1 MYKYKQTTDV
11 EIGDLVIWTDISK
24 YHDTLTKDKVYQ
36 VTNHPD
42 QNTLNVINDKGN
54 KNSYGK
60 GFGFKVL
67 QTKPASEAVVGDY
80 MYRITSGS
88 DAFPQHTI
96 IKITKII
103 PKYLYYKAEH
113 SVRHDEVIVIAQ
125 AEQTS
130 EYPVFKEDKVLGF
143 IFKYTGPNEG
153 IYLTNKGIP
162 NRTPGDY
169 SSAMMSR
176 HRDCWKPC
184 DFTIQ
189 PDIDDIDWW
198 QSRFEAGLPV
208 YVTDTFG
215 TRLCGGIDPKVWKQT
230 DYTTTFSM
238 TNNSPTQ
245 KVPMSKEDIE
255 LFKQQVP
262 LSTLHLG
269 LCNEISLGAAADC
282 SLPYTTIKEQ
292 PMKLQQ
298 LLDTIFGVSDYEAK
312 PKFIVTVFNN
322 DKEVG
327 TTTAESIEEIQQ
339 TIQSDTRLWGCKLV
353 AYKVHSELQ
362 TQVPVAITKF
372 KKESNASAE

>member
-11 EIGDLVIWTDISK
+11 EVGDLVVWTDISK
-24 YHDTLTKDKVYQ
+24 YHGTLTKDKVYQ

-103 PKYLYYKAEH
+103 PNYLYYKAEH
-113 SVRHDEVIVIAQ
+113 SVKHDAVIVIAQ

-162 NRTPGDY
+162 NRKPGDY

-189 PDIDDIDWW
+189 PDIEDIDWW
-198 QSRFEAGLPV
+198 QARFEAGLPV
-208 YVTDTFG
+208 YIKDGSGDVYKCNLTT
-215 TRLCGGIDPKVWKQT
+215 PKSWGK
-230 DYTTTFSM
+230 DCTFSM
-238 TNNSPTQ
+238 TDLSLAQQAPTIPESAISFALYPSGAPSKPTQ
-245 KVPMSKEDIE
+245 
-255 LFKQQVP
+255 
-262 LSTLHLG
+262 
-269 LCNEISLGAAADC
+269 
-282 SLPYTTIKEQ
+282 TTIKEQ
-292 PMKLQQ
+292 PMNKTTLKL
-298 LLDTIFGVSDYEAK
+298 LLELLGASEEAK
-312 PKFIVTVFNN
+312 DATNSKFVGIITNEDEYVGYMYFDSKEDATECMAQPKMELHKLHLFEKSCVLAQKPRKVI
-322 DKEVG
+322 EV
-327 TTTAESIEEIQQ
+327 
-339 TIQSDTRLWGCKLV
+339 
-353 AYKVHSELQ
+353 
-362 TQVPVAITKF
+362 
-372 KKESNASAE
+372 

>member
-11 EIGDLVIWTDISK
+11 EVGDLVVWTDISK
-24 YHDTLTKDKVYQ
+24 YHGTLTKDKVYQ

-67 QTKPASEAVVGDY
+67 QTKPVSEAVVGDY

-96 IKITKII
+96 IKITKIM
-103 PKYLYYKAEH
+103 PNYLYYKAGH
-113 SVRHDEVIVIAQ
+113 SVLHDEVIVIAE

-198 QSRFEAGLPV
+198 QARYRAGLPV
-208 YVTDTFG
+208 YATDIFG
-215 TRLCGGIDPKVWKQT
+215 VFLCKTTPPKEWASNT
-230 DYTTTFSM
+230 IFSM
-238 TNNSPTQ
+238 TDLSLAQQAPTIPESAISFALYPSGAPSKPTQ
-245 KVPMSKEDIE
+245 
-255 LFKQQVP
+255 
-262 LSTLHLG
+262 
-269 LCNEISLGAAADC
+269 
-282 SLPYTTIKEQ
+282 TTIKEQ

-322 DKEVG
+322 DKEVA
-327 TTTAESIEEIQQ
+327 TTTAESVEEIQQ

-353 AYKVHSELQ
+353 AYKIHSELQ

>member
-11 EIGDLVIWTDISK
+11 EVGDLVVWTDISK
-24 YHDTLTKDKVYQ
+24 YHGTLTKDKVYQ

-67 QTKPASEAVVGDY
+67 QTKPALEAVVGDY
-80 MYRITSGS
+80 MYRITSGT

-96 IKITKII
+96 IKITETDNRL
-103 PKYLYYKAEH
+103 LYYKPTR
-113 SVRHDEVIVIAQ
+113 SMRDDEVIVIAQ

-130 EYPVFKEDKVLGF
+130 EYPVFKEDIKLGF
-143 IFKYTGPNEG
+143 IFKYTGPYKG

-162 NRTPGDY
+162 HRKPGGY
-169 SSAMMSR
+169 LSSMSSE
-176 HRDCWKPC
+176 DNAGWKPC
-184 DFTIQ
+184 DFTIK

-198 QSRFEAGLPV
+198 QARFEAGLPV
-208 YVTDTFG
+208 YIKDGSGDVYKCNLTT
-215 TRLCGGIDPKVWKQT
+215 PKSWGK
-230 DYTTTFSM
+230 DCTFSM
-238 TNNSPTQ
+238 TDLSLAQQAPTIPESAISFALYPSGAPSKPTQ
-245 KVPMSKEDIE
+245 
-255 LFKQQVP
+255 
-262 LSTLHLG
+262 
-269 LCNEISLGAAADC
+269 
-282 SLPYTTIKEQ
+282 TTIKEQ

-322 DKEVG
+322 DKEVA
-327 TTTAESIEEIQQ
+327 TTTAESVEEIQQ

-353 AYKVHSELQ
+353 AYKIHSELQ

>member
-11 EIGDLVIWTDISK
+11 EIGDLVVWTDISK
-24 YHDTLTKDKVYQ
+24 YHGTLTKDKVYQ

-80 MYRITSGS
+80 MYRISSGTER
-88 DAFPQHTI
+88 FPQHSV
-96 IKITKII
+96 IKITKIDA
-103 PKYLYYKAEH
+103 KSLWYASTKNVYH
-113 SVRHDEVIVIAQ
+113 NEVIVIAQ
-125 AEQTS
+125 AEPQFT
-130 EYPVFKEDKVLGF
+130 YPLFMQSTNHKSILIKF
-143 IFKYTGPNEG
+143 IDSTKGTCMLNG
-153 IYLTNKGIP
+153 IHEVGH
-162 NRTPGDY
+162 Y
-169 SSAMMSR
+169 SSAWAN
-176 HRDCWKPC
+176 HQDKCWKPC

-198 QSRFEAGLPV
+198 DARFEAGLPV
-208 YVTDTFG
+208 YAIDSHG
-215 TRLCGGIDPKVWKQT
+215 TAFLCKNKQPKQW
-230 DYTTTFSM
+230 YSRITFSM
-238 TNNSPTQ
+238 TDPSLTQ
-245 KVPMSKEDIE
+245 KTSMSKEDIE

-269 LCNEISLGAAADC
+269 SREGISICATTDC
-282 SLPYTTIKEQ
+282 SLQSTTKAQ

-298 LLDTIFGVSDYEAK
+298 LLDIIFGVSDYEAK

-327 TTTAESIEEIQQ
+327 TTTAESVEEIQQ

-353 AYKVHSELQ
+353 AYKIHSELQ

-372 KKESNASAE
+372 KKESNA